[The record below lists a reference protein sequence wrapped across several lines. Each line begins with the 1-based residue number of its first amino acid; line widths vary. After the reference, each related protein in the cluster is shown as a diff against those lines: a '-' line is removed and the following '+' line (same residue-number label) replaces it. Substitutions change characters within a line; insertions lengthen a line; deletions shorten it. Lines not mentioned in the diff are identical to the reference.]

1 MLTSGVF
8 GYLTDYLLFWA
19 LFVSLVVHT
28 WCFFRF
34 FPRDKRRRT
43 GLVLGNLMVFTCMVG
58 LVAMVSETY
67 LRFISVETDAF
78 GMSLP
83 ARRWF
88 AIYGAQNSVGF
99 RDLEWTPGDRRGVRR
114 IAFVGDSFTYGWGIE
129 ERADRFPDRIQA
141 RFDGAAP
148 GTVEVMNVAK
158 PGWGTAGEIPAV
170 AGMIER
176 YGVDE
181 VVLCYVLNDIE
192 KLLPRTPE
200 FDPIRPPEPGWINLS
215 TSCLIDHLYR
225 RVWVPRVPTV
235 FRYHDW
241 LADGF
246 ADPAIWQ
253 AHRRQLAELIETC
266 RTRGVTLRVALLPFI
281 RTSGEKFQ
289 AKRLHAMLSEFLSE
303 SGVPTMDL
311 LPAIMDEDPGRLV
324 VNGHDTHPNQRAH
337 ELFAD
342 AIWRAFYAI
351 RKP

>member
-19 LFVSLVVHT
+19 LFASLVIHA
-28 WCFFRF
+28 WCFFRC
-34 FPRDKRRRT
+34 FPREKRPRAA
-43 GLVLGNLMVFTCMVG
+43 LVLGNG
-58 LVAMVSETY
+58 LVLVCMIGAIALAGETY
-67 LRFISVETDAF
+67 LRFVSIETDAF

-99 RDLEWTPGDRRGVRR
+99 RDAEWAPGDRPGVRR

-141 RFDGAAP
+141 RFDAATP

-158 PGWGTAGEIPAV
+158 PGWGTASEIPAV
-170 AGMIER
+170 DGMIER

-181 VVLCYVLNDIE
+181 VVLCYVPNDIE
-192 KLLPRTPE
+192 KLLPRSPD

-215 TSCLIDHLYR
+215 TSCLMDYLYC

-246 ADPAIWQ
+246 ADSAIWQ
-253 AHRRQLAELIETC
+253 AHRRQLTELIEVC
-266 RTRGVTLRVALLPFI
+266 RERGVTIRVALLPFI

-289 AKRLHAMLSEFLSE
+289 AAKLQAMLSDFFSE
-303 SGVPTMDL
+303 HGVPVVDL
-311 LPAIMDEDPGRLV
+311 LPAIANEAPGRLV
-324 VNGHDTHPNQRAH
+324 VNGHDAHPNQRAH

-342 AIWRAFYAI
+342 AIWAAFYAH
-351 RKP
+351 